1 MYSQD
6 ITVVPYNGSLLAA
19 NLLSSQQTLVLNG
32 FGGEQT
38 GTLQD
43 NDGTLSDFD
52 DGLSTFNGQP
62 VNYIGSGTVTPGV
75 DVLGLTVPLGA
86 SVPVVVFEAGGQIYF
101 HYPEGEPNLLGAVA
115 LVVDIEPV
123 GYEVFTPIC
132 FAAGT
137 RILTDA
143 GERPIE
149 DIRAGDVVVDWFG
162 QAHGVLWSGARKLRL
177 PQNMDFD
184 KWFPVRIR
192 KNALKPGVPHR
203 DTWLSQQHRLYLSGL
218 EARLITGEEDCLASA
233 KSLLNDAT
241 ISLDRTVTE
250 ISYHHL
256 LCARHV
262 VLVANGMPAES
273 LFLPQDDDVP
283 ENLDLKQEIVG
294 LFPFLADGM
303 ELCTAEARGSE
314 AAVIGSLLQRNCA

>member
-1 MYSQD
+1 MHSQE

-32 FGGEQT
+32 FGGDQT
-38 GTLQD
+38 GALQD
-43 NDGTLSDFD
+43 NDGTLSNLD
-52 DGLSTFNGQP
+52 DGVSTFNGQP

-75 DVLGLTVPLGA
+75 NVLGLTVPLGA

-115 LVVDIEPV
+115 VVIDINAD
-123 GYEVFTPIC
+123 GYDVFTPIC

-137 RILTDA
+137 QILTDI

-149 DIRAGDVVVDWFG
+149 EIRAGDVVVDWFG
-162 QAHGVLWSGARKLRL
+162 QAHGVLWSGARTLSMPR
-177 PQNMDFD
+177 NVDFD

-192 KNALKPGVPHR
+192 KNALTAGVPHQ
-203 DTWLSQQHRLYLSGL
+203 DTWVSQQHRLYLSGL

-241 ISLDRTVTE
+241 ITLDRTIAEV
-250 ISYHHL
+250 SYHQL
-256 LCARHV
+256 LCSRHV

-283 ENLDLKQEIVG
+283 DNLDLKREIVG
-294 LFPFLADGM
+294 LFPFLEAGM
-303 ELCTAEARGSE
+303 QLCTAEARGSE
-314 AAVIGSLLQRNCA
+314 AAVIGALLQRNCA